1 MAQQRWDSPRG
12 GIAHLV
18 CTVPPALA
26 VVNLSHTSQT
36 VLRHKVNEST
46 YFWPQVMHDADM
58 MKVLPR
64 IACPTLLVA
73 GEKDFRWGA

>member
-1 MAQQRWDSPRG
+1 
-12 GIAHLV
+12 
-18 CTVPPALA
+18 
-26 VVNLSHTSQT
+26 
-36 VLRHKVNEST
+36 
-46 YFWPQVMHDADM
+46 MHDADM